1 MKDEKPPLSSVALLS
16 ELNDKLDRMASAA
29 AQGSLHMAR
38 AVRIIDAGHQLDARE
53 RMALR
58 DEVDTLR
65 KINMRLEKAVAHF
78 QNRPLSLTV
87 VQDVPTKRDDDNTGI
102 VYIGKDGVKRF
113 KVPGIP
119 TKYLL
124 HVVVILIAMAVALGV
139 VLGRHGV
146 NPVDI
151 AKATAPLV
159 AP

>member
-1 MKDEKPPLSSVALLS
+1 MKDESPLSPVALLS

-78 QNRPLSLTV
+78 QNRPPSMTV
-87 VQDVPTKRDDDNTGI
+87 VQDIPTTREDDHTGI
-102 VYIGKDGVKRF
+102 VYVGRDGVKRF

-124 HVVVILIAMAVALGV
+124 HVVIMLLAMAIAGGVALGR
-139 VLGRHGV
+139 LGV
-146 NPVDI
+146 KPSDV
-151 AKATAPLV
+151 AKTAAQYV